1 MEHPVGLKP
10 KTLYETPQ
18 AALAE
23 FLGAL
28 VLCAS
33 GNTEDIYDDGEDI
46 EW

>member
-10 KTLYETPQ
+10 TTLYETPQ
-18 AALAE
+18 ARPAE
-23 FLGAL
+23 FLGAF